1 MRFAEVIVF
10 AGGSAGYVPFTY
22 AVPDTLRA
30 ELQVGSGVLVPFGNR
45 LALGVVWQ
53 LVEGEP
59 TLPPDQLKPIES
71 VLNQP
76 LLDPALTRLAEQLQ
90 QNLLCSPAEA
100 VQTVLPALARAHL
113 HAVVELVE
121 PLPPLRSLNQ
131 RMVVETLRAAGGRM
145 SLRALKKRLAAPI
158 LNSALPALRQKGVI
172 RTTYELEPPPQLT
185 SDTAWVEL
193 SATTEQLERFFRQD
207 AGRARSQSALLMR
220 LLLHPEGRMSVRE
233 LLEQT
238 GVSPSSLRSL
248 ETRGLIRRVRQNPP
262 TPCTLSPLTKGGE
275 GWGEGGFQMTPAQQ
289 TAIES
294 IRRALNT
301 GHYHAFLLYGVTGS
315 GKTEVYLQASAL
327 ALRAGRT
334 VLFLVP
340 EIALTAQLTAAFRER
355 FGSAVAVLHSQLNP
369 SERYAQWLRV
379 RAGQAPIVVGA
390 RSAIFAP
397 LRSVGMIVLDE
408 EHEPAYKQQ
417 QSPFYHARQLAEVR
431 ARAEGAVLLLGSATP
446 SLETFYRR
454 DTFQLL
460 HLPERIGGT
469 PLPKVELIDMR
480 QQPRLTFSQP
490 LLDAIQQTVARGQQV
505 ILFLNRRGFAPMLLC
520 RECGHVPKCE
530 QCAVSLSYHVAGE
543 RVLRCHHCNAQQPAP
558 TLCPNC
564 RGTRIAPYGIGT
576 QRVEMTLKQLLPTL
590 RIARLDR
597 DVLSRREQYLQL
609 LQAFRAGE
617 LDVLVGTQMVA
628 RGLDFP
634 QVMLV
639 GVLNADTALHLP
651 DFRAAERTFQL
662 LTQVAGRAGRRAEQ
676 GRTLIQT
683 FNPEHH
689 AIQFARH
696 HDYLGFYQ
704 QELEA
709 RREPLYPPFC
719 RLVNLLCCDSNP
731 ERAWRLLERIAASL
745 QAAQGETLLQI
756 LGPAPAPLERL
767 EGQYRYH
774 LLLKFA
780 PDAEPAD
787 ALRDALQTLDP
798 HDRARLQI
806 DIDPISLL

>member
-1 MRFAEVIVF
+1 MPAEVIVF
-10 AGGSAGYVPFTY
+10 AGGGAGYVPFIY
-22 AVPDTLRA
+22 AVPNTLRA
-30 ELQVGSGVLVPFGNR
+30 GLQAGSGVLVPFGNR
-45 LALGVVWQ
+45 LALGMVWR
-53 LVEGEP
+53 LVDGEP
-59 TLPPDQLKPIES
+59 PLPPDQLKPIES
-71 VLNQP
+71 VLSQP
-76 LLDPALTRLAEQLQ
+76 LLDPTLMRITEQLQ
-90 QNLLCSPAEA
+90 QNQLCSPAEA
-100 VQTVLPALARAHL
+100 VQTVLPALTRAQL
-113 HAVVELVE
+113 HAVVALIE
-121 PLPPLRSLNQ
+121 PLPPLRSVNQ
-131 RMVVETLRAAGGRM
+131 RMVVETLRATGGRM
-145 SLRALKKRLAAPI
+145 SLRTLKKRLAAPI
-158 LNSALPALRQKGVI
+158 LNSALPALRQKGAI
-172 RTTYELEPPPQLT
+172 RTTYELEPPPQPA
-185 SDTAWVEL
+185 SDAAWVEL

-220 LLLHPEGRMSVRE
+220 LLLHPEGRMPVRE
-233 LLEQT
+233 LLGQT
-238 GVSPSSLRSL
+238 GASLSSLRSL
-248 ETRGLIRRVRQNPP
+248 ETRGLIRRIRQNPP
-262 TPCTLSPLTKGGE
+262 TPYTLSPLSKRGE
-275 GWGEGGFQMTPAQQ
+275 GWGEGGFQMTSAQQ

-294 IRRALNT
+294 IRHALNT
-301 GHYHAFLLYGVTGS
+301 GRYHAFLLYGVTGS
-315 GKTEVYLQASAL
+315 GKTEVYLQATAL

-340 EIALTAQLTAAFRER
+340 EIALTAQLTSAFRER

-397 LRSVGMIVLDE
+397 LRSVGLIVLDE

-431 ARAEGAVLLLGSATP
+431 ACAEGAVLLLGSATP

-469 PLPKVELIDMR
+469 PLPEVELIDMR

-490 LLDAIQQTVARGQQV
+490 LLDAVQQTVARGQQV

-530 QCAVSLSYHVAGE
+530 RCAVSLSYHVAGE
-543 RVLRCHHCNAQQPAP
+543 RVLRCHHCNAQQSAP

-576 QRVEMTLKQLLPTL
+576 QRVEMTLKQLLPAL

-597 DVLSRREQYLQL
+597 DVLSRREQYLEL

-683 FNPEHH
+683 FNPDHH
-689 AIQFARH
+689 AIQFARL

-731 ERAWRLLERIAASL
+731 ERAWRLLERMAAAL
-745 QAAQGETLLQI
+745 HGAQGDRLLQM

-767 EGQYRYH
+767 EGRYRYH

-787 ALRDALQTLDP
+787 ALRNALQTLEP
-798 HDRARLQI
+798 RDRACLQI

>member
-1 MRFAEVIVF
+1 MPAEVIVF
-10 AGGSAGYVPFTY
+10 AGGGAGYVPFTY
-22 AVPDTLRA
+22 AVPDPLRA
-30 ELQVGSGVLVPFGNR
+30 ELQVGSGVLVPFGGR
-45 LALGVVWQ
+45 MALGVVWR
-53 LVEGEP
+53 LMEGDTP
-59 TLPPDQLKPIES
+59 LPPDQLKPIES
-71 VLNQP
+71 VLSQP
-76 LLDPALTRLAEQLQ
+76 LLDPTLMRLTEQLQ
-90 QNLLCSPAEA
+90 RNRLCSPAEA
-100 VQTVLPALARAHL
+100 VQTVLPALTRAQL
-113 HAVVELVE
+113 HAIVELVE

-145 SLRALKKRLAAPI
+145 SLQTLKKRLATPI
-158 LNSALPALRQKGVI
+158 LNSALPALRQKGAV
-172 RTTYELEPPPQLT
+172 RTTYELEPPPHPT

-193 SATTEQLERFFRQD
+193 SATAEQLEQFLRRD

-220 LLLHPEGRMSVRE
+220 LLLHPEGRMPVRE

-238 GVSPSSLRSL
+238 GVSLSSLRSL
-248 ETRGLIRRVRQNPP
+248 ETRGLIRRIRQNPP
-262 TPCTLSPLTKGGE
+262 TPYTLSPLSK
-275 GWGEGGFQMTPAQQ
+275 GGFQMTPAQQ
-289 TAIES
+289 AAIDS
-294 IRRALNT
+294 IRQALNT
-301 GHYHAFLLYGVTGS
+301 GRSHAFLLYGVTGS
-315 GKTEVYLQASAL
+315 GKTEVYLQATAL
-327 ALRAGRT
+327 TLRAGRT

-397 LRSVGMIVLDE
+397 LRSIGLIVLDE
-408 EHEPAYKQQ
+408 EHEPAYKHQ
-417 QSPFYHARQLAEVR
+417 QSPFYHARELAEVR

-469 PLPKVELIDMR
+469 PLPEVELIDMR

-530 QCAVSLSYHVAGE
+530 RCAVSLSYHVAGE
-543 RVLRCHHCNAQQPAP
+543 RVLRCHHCNAQQSAP

-576 QRVEMTLKQLLPTL
+576 QRVEMTLKQLLPAL

-683 FNPEHH
+683 FNPDHH

-731 ERAWRLLERIAASL
+731 ERAWRLLERMAAAL
-745 QAAQGETLLQI
+745 HAAQGDKLLQM

-767 EGQYRYH
+767 EGRYRYH

-780 PDAEPAD
+780 PDAEPANE
-787 ALRDALQTLDP
+787 LRDALQTLDP
-798 HDRARLQI
+798 RDRACLQI